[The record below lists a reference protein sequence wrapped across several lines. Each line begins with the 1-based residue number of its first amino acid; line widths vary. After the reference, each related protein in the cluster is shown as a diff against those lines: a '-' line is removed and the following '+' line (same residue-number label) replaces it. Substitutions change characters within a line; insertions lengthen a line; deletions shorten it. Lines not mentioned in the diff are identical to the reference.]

1 MSHSPSIEKNILPK
15 HHFLDRLR
23 IEKRRADRS
32 KSLLSIA
39 LLSLKREVL
48 NGDKP
53 IEELLKLLQK
63 NTRETDIKGWVDH
76 HVIGLILPDTNEKG
90 VQRLVEKILKGNGDM
105 PYSVRIG
112 TYPDDLFHKLLAE
125 EQAQP
130 DLFPINLDEASH
142 TRTLRHALKRGMDIV
157 GSLFGLILS
166 WPLMIGAAIAIKIT
180 SSGPIIFK
188 QYRFGKK
195 GIRFLFYKF
204 RSMQWNVDD
213 QIHREYVTHLI
224 KGNLDKI
231 NQGDAERPLYKM
243 KSDPRVTSVGKIIR
257 KTNIDELPQFFN
269 VLKGEMSLVGPRPP
283 LPYEVEKYEPWHLRR
298 ILEVKPGITGLWQ
311 VDGRSITSFD
321 DMVRLD
327 LRYVQNWSL
336 WLDIKILL
344 KTVRAVIRPKGAF

>member
-1 MSHSPSIEKNILPK
+1 MQNILQK
-15 HHFLDRLR
+15 SEFLNRLR

-32 KSLLSIA
+32 KSPLSIA
-39 LLSLKREVL
+39 LLSFREEAVGDHPLTQEFLKS
-48 NGDKP
+48 
-53 IEELLKLLQK
+53 LQK

-76 HVIGLILPDTNEKG
+76 NVIGLLLPDTNEKG
-90 VQRLVEKILKGNGDM
+90 VQQFVNKIVNGNGDVT
-105 PYSVRIG
+105 YSVITG
-112 TYPDDLFHKLLAE
+112 TYPDDLFHKLLVE
-125 EQAQP
+125 EQDKP
-130 DLFPINLDEASH
+130 DFFPIDLDKSFK
-142 TRTLRHALKRGMDIV
+142 TRKIQNALKRGMDII
-157 GSLFGLILS
+157 GSLFGIFLS
-166 WPLMIGAAIAIKIT
+166 FPLMLGAALVIKIT
-180 SSGPIIFK
+180 SPGPIIFK

-243 KSDPRVTSVGKIIR
+243 KSDPRVTSVGKIMR

-283 LPYEVEKYEPWHLRR
+283 LPYEVEKYKPWHLRR

-311 VDGRSITSFD
+311 VDGRSTTSFD

-327 LRYVQNWSL
+327 LRYAQNWSL

-344 KTVRAVIRPKGAF
+344 KTVRAVIRPKGAL

>member
-1 MSHSPSIEKNILPK
+1 MQNILQK
-15 HHFLDRLR
+15 SEFLNRLR

-32 KSLLSIA
+32 KSPLSIA
-39 LLSLKREVL
+39 LLSFREEAV
-48 NGDKP
+48 GDHP
-53 IEELLKLLQK
+53 LIQELLKSLQK

-76 HVIGLILPDTNEKG
+76 NVIGLLLPDTNEKG
-90 VQRLVEKILKGNGDM
+90 VQQFVNKIVNGNGDVT
-105 PYSVRIG
+105 YSVITG
-112 TYPDDLFHKLLAE
+112 TYPDDLFHKLLVE
-125 EQAQP
+125 EQDKP
-130 DLFPINLDEASH
+130 DFFPIDLDKSFK
-142 TRTLRHALKRGMDIV
+142 TRKIQNALKRGMDII
-157 GSLFGLILS
+157 GSLFGIFLS
-166 WPLMIGAAIAIKIT
+166 FPLMLGAALVIKIT
-180 SSGPIIFK
+180 SPGPIIFK

-243 KSDPRVTSVGKIIR
+243 KSDPRVTSVGKIMR

-283 LPYEVEKYEPWHLRR
+283 LPYEVEKYKPWHLRR

-311 VDGRSITSFD
+311 VDGRSTTSFD

-327 LRYVQNWSL
+327 LRYAQNWSL

-344 KTVRAVIRPKGAF
+344 KTVRAVIRPKGAL